1 MSLRE
6 KDYKERLIDKKI
18 DRYLETF
25 GAILIEGP
33 KWCGKTWTALNHAES
48 ASYVTETSTKR
59 LALINPKNIFSDERP
74 QLIDEWQIVPSIWDS
89 VRHDV
94 IGEKGQEIL
103 F

>member
-18 DRYLETF
+18 NRYLETF

-48 ASYVTETSTKR
+48 AVYVTETSAKR
-59 LALINPKNIFSDERP
+59 LALINPKNIFTFP
-74 QLIDEWQIVPSIWDS
+74 
-89 VRHDV
+89 H
-94 IGEKGQEIL
+94 
-103 F
+103 